1 MQHSVKMATMR
12 KSEWKKNV
20 WKCFMV
26 TLKGSYYFFLLF
38 WALWV
43 FAISRAAGE
52 KTACSREPR
61 VRIQHAAE
69 DSACFF
75 TRRSGRWAAGA
86 RQHQEAKLHTRN
98 KNTLSTVTVTL
109 TLRERNNFRRHK
121 HGDVFICSF
130 IFRDDFTVPSLC
142 CYKIVQH
149 DVIEPDLSPHEITN
163 CRMVT
168 HLQDIYFLLL
178 VMVTSF

>member
-1 MQHSVKMATMR
+1 MR

-109 TLRERNNFRRHK
+109 TPKREEQLQEAQTWRCFHLFLYFSRWFH
-121 HGDVFICSF
+121 CS
-130 IFRDDFTVPSLC
+130 VA
-142 CYKIVQH
+142 
-149 DVIEPDLSPHEITN
+149 
-163 CRMVT
+163 
-168 HLQDIYFLLL
+168 LLL
-178 VMVTSF
+178 QNSSTRRDWTGSVATRDNKLPYRNTPTGHLFLAACMVTSF

>member
-75 TRRSGRWAAGA
+75 TRCSGRWAAGA

-109 TLRERNNFRRHK
+109 TPRERSNFRKHK

-130 IFRDDFTVPSLC
+130 IFLDDFTVLSLC

-149 DVIEPDLSPHEITN
+149 DVTEPDLSPHEITN
-163 CRMVT
+163 C
-168 HLQDIYFLLL
+168 LLRFIAANMQPYRNTPT
-178 VMVTSF
+178 V

>member
-109 TLRERNNFRRHK
+109 TPRERSNFRRHK

-130 IFRDDFTVPSLC
+130 IFLDDFT
-142 CYKIVQH
+142 
-149 DVIEPDLSPHEITN
+149 
-163 CRMVT
+163 
-168 HLQDIYFLLL
+168 LLL
-178 VMVTSF
+178 QNSSTRRDWTGSVATRDNKLPYRNTPTGHLFLAACMVTSF